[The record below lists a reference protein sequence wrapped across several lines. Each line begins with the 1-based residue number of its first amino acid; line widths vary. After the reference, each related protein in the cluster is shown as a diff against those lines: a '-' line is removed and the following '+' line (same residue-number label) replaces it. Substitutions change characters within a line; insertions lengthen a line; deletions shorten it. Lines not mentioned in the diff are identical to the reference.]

1 MIDEKEFKKN
11 LDNLSHNA
19 LVSFAYSLAVKNSA
33 LEENYQALRRR
44 VFGIKHNEHNPHVS
58 PDQLSLFNEAEA
70 IDDTASVDQ
79 LSACKADS
87 EFIGHSFCNQP
98 YCV

>member
-11 LDNLSHNA
+11 LDNMSHDA

-70 IDDTASVDQ
+70 IDDTASADQ
-79 LSACKADS
+79 KKEPSGDDIIVK
-87 EFIGHSFCNQP
+87 
-98 YCV
+98 

>member
-11 LDNLSHNA
+11 LDNLSHDA

-70 IDDTASVDQ
+70 IDD
-79 LSACKADS
+79 CFCRS
-87 EFIGHSFCNQP
+87 EERAIWG
-98 YCV
+98 

>member
-33 LEENYQALRRR
+33 LEENYQALSAQSGKSER
-44 VFGIKHNEHNPHVS
+44 
-58 PDQLSLFNEAEA
+58 LFR
-70 IDDTASVDQ
+70 
-79 LSACKADS
+79 
-87 EFIGHSFCNQP
+87 FIGAPFRFSGTLVKETGSAYSCH
-98 YCV
+98 